1 MSGAPKDHTEWKVT
15 LHHARVGPRSRRCCL
30 GWDAHLV
37 DAMAQH
43 RAAIFEEQVVGDLVA
58 DLRRTR

>member
-1 MSGAPKDHTEWKVT
+1 MRALDPE
-15 LHHARVGPRSRRCCL
+15 VGDVVWAGTPISL
-30 GWDAHLV
+30 